1 MVAPFWSNTQV
12 LWYRKSFVEKAGI
25 DMEQPVTWDQIIE
38 AASDNG
44 GKIGVQANKYEG
56 YSVWINALISGAGGE
71 IASETEKGVD
81 AQIDIASDAG
91 LEAARVIEELAASE
105 AAPGRP
111 VGVQRGHRRRHVRQ
125 ATRVRSWSTG
135 PTSGATTART
145 GSVTTSASPATPR
158 PSRARSRD
166 RRTAGSGSA

>member
-1 MVAPFWSNTQV
+1 M

-38 AASDNG
+38 AASENG

-91 LEAARVIEELAASE
+91 QEAARVIEELAASE
-105 AAPGRP
+105 AAPADLSVSNEGTAGTTFGGDAGLVP
-111 VGVQRGHRRRHVRQ
+111 GQLDLHLGQLRRR
-125 ATRVRSWSTG
+125 
-135 PTSGATTART
+135 PAR
-145 GSVTTSASPATPR
+145 
-158 PSRARSRD
+158 
-166 RRTAGSGSA
+166 